1 MPKKKFNLKR
11 AVKMNPLARAR
22 KQGHVPP
29 KTGEEAVER
38 YTEKVKAFRSKGSP
52 KKKKAI
58 DDSLT
63 DIFNRAGTFKK
74 KKKKVRSFKPKKS
87 VTGILEGQG
96 Y

>member
-1 MPKKKFNLKR
+1 MKAAKIKKGM
-11 AVKMNPLARAR
+11 AENPFARAR